1 MLVYVCCKHNGSETD
16 NNYLRQ
22 CCEQELDMGNIPFAP
37 QLFYPAIAET
47 NARNMS
53 VDLLSFEMLERLD
66 ELHVYGSKADNK
78 VKRILSEA
86 QSVDLPV
93 LRLE

>member
-1 MLVYVCCKHNGSETD
+1 MLVYVCCKHNGGETD
-16 NNYLRQ
+16 NNYLKQ

-37 QLFYPAIAET
+37 QLFYPAITET
-47 NARNMS
+47 NARHMS
-53 VDLLSFEMLERLD
+53 VDLCCFEMLERLD
-66 ELHVYGSKADNK
+66 ELHVYGRGTDNK

-86 QSVDLPV
+86 QSISLPV